1 MISRDTLY
9 IEWLSV
15 NIYGVNRVN
24 SLIDMALIVLI
35 ARPILVVRLGF
46 KRLRALIGTAAVTRR
61 TVPGLL

>member
-15 NIYGVNRVN
+15 NIYGVNRIN

-35 ARPILVVRLGF
+35 ARNILVVRLAF
-46 KRLRALIGTAAVTRR
+46 KRLKELIGTAAVIRR
-61 TVPGLL
+61 TVPEPL

>member
-15 NIYGVNRVN
+15 NIYGSNRVN

-35 ARPILVVRLGF
+35 
-46 KRLRALIGTAAVTRR
+46 TRNI
-61 TVPGLL
+61 

>member
-1 MISRDTLY
+1 MISRNTLY

-24 SLIDMALIVLI
+24 SLIDMASIVLI
-35 ARPILVVRLGF
+35 TRNIFFVQPGF
-46 KRLRALIGTAAVTRR
+46 KRLRALPGTVAVNRQ

>member
-15 NIYGVNRVN
+15 NIYGVNHVN

-35 ARPILVVRLGF
+35 TRNILVVRLGF
-46 KRLRALIGTAAVTRR
+46 KRLRALIGTAAVIRR
-61 TVPGLL
+61 TVPGLP

>member
-24 SLIDMALIVLI
+24 SLVDMALIVLI
-35 ARPILVVRLGF
+35 ARNILVVRLGF
-46 KRLRALIGTAAVTRR
+46 KRLRALIGTASVIRR

>member
-15 NIYGVNRVN
+15 NIYGVNRIN

-35 ARPILVVRLGF
+35 ARNILVVRLGF
-46 KRLRALIGTAAVTRR
+46 KRLRKLIGTAAVIRR
-61 TVPGLL
+61 TVPELL

>member
-24 SLIDMALIVLI
+24 PLINMAFIV
-35 ARPILVVRLGF
+35 
-46 KRLRALIGTAAVTRR
+46 
-61 TVPGLL
+61 